1 MEQGIG
7 DDSSDKDK
15 KMKDSF
21 ESVSDDK
28 KSEKK
33 VEKTSSGKE
42 GYLLKLLSAESKASV
57 VSEAEDKEF
66 SLVNMFK
73 DLNKKDEE
81 KQQESA
87 GLSEEK
93 PEAGQSTETTE
104 DNEVES
110 SDETLELES
119 ISGNERNEVIQTIVE
134 SELQNSKLEQQSATA
149 ETVESEESKASV
161 RFYEALQHQINENQE
176 VTEDNIGQVAQEVVG
191 EISSQEGEASEPE
204 AIITDTPEQPENID
218 NEAIVEEESTEENI
232 DDGHRV
238 PPTPPHNNNVD
249 GYAGPEVPVNAAINE
264 VRVNA
269 PEQEDNDN
277 ERRARRS
284 AAGGVLL
291 GGIVGYLVGKRRG
304 RIKTA
309 KEFLPVQEKLEKQV
323 SDIQSKLYEQ
333 ENIVRRAAAEN
344 FELKHSRPVVI
355 EKAPEKPKESVENPN
370 ELKDE
375 RPKEVEVP
383 KESQL
388 SKEKIPTPKAIE
400 TMSLPLLMEIAE
412 NIKIENVSL
421 RSIFESGRIN
431 QLELREIIKQHLAGE
446 RIELPITEPEVKP
459 SESVE
464 FTGLNPEFSQKS
476 TVSNNESTESNNIYE
491 TEEKFVNNQS
501 DLNVGQANTD
511 ANSVHNQ
518 PAEPAPS
525 NTKQLYAIAAVAV
538 LVGVMIIIFVF

>member
-33 VEKTSSGKE
+33 IEKTSSSKE
-42 GYLLKLLSAESKASV
+42 GSLLKILSVDSKESV
-57 VSEAEDKEF
+57 VSKAEDKEF

-73 DLNKKDEE
+73 GLNKKDEE

-134 SELQNSKLEQQSATA
+134 SELQNSKLEQQSAAA
-149 ETVESEESKASV
+149 ETVESKESKASV

-204 AIITDTPEQPENID
+204 AIITDTPEQSENID
-218 NEAIVEEESTEENI
+218 HEAIVEEESTEENI
-232 DDGHRV
+232 DDSHRV
-238 PPTPPHNNNVD
+238 PPTPPHNNNY

-269 PEQEDNDN
+269 PEQEDDDN

-284 AAGGVLL
+284 AASGVLL

-304 RIKTA
+304 RIKTE
-309 KEFLPVQEKLEKQV
+309 KELLPVQEKLEKQV

-370 ELKDE
+370 ELKVE

-412 NIKIENVSL
+412 NIKIEKVSL
-421 RSIFESGRIN
+421 KLIFESGRIN
-431 QLELREIIKQHLAGE
+431 QLELREIIKQHLVGE
-446 RIELPITEPEVKP
+446 RIELPIAEPEVKP

-464 FTGLNPEFSQKS
+464 FTGVNPEFSQKS
-476 TVSNNESTESNNIYE
+476 TVSNNESTESNNIHE

>member
-81 KQQESA
+81 KQKESA

-93 PEAGQSTETTE
+93 SEAGQSIETTE

-110 SDETLELES
+110 SDETLEPES
-119 ISGNERNEVIQTIVE
+119 IFSNERNEVIQTIVE
-134 SELQNSKLEQQSATA
+134 SELQNSKLEQQGAAAGTI
-149 ETVESEESKASV
+149 ESEESKASV

-176 VTEDNIGQVAQEVVG
+176 VTKDNIGQVAQEVVG

-204 AIITDTPEQPENID
+204 AIITDTPERPENID
-218 NEAIVEEESTEENI
+218 HEAIVEEESTEENI

-238 PPTPPHNNNVD
+238 PPTPPHNNND

-269 PEQEDNDN
+269 PEQEDDDN

-370 ELKDE
+370 ELKAE

-464 FTGLNPEFSQKS
+464 FTGVNPEFSQKS